1 MVYHMSRLLEITI
14 FMSDKEFHSLSI
26 SSQKLDRSTLSTQA
40 ADLLRDAIIR
50 GEIPPGTKIVERQ
63 VAKMLEISRAP
74 ARDALMTLEKEG
86 LVISRP
92 DARYVIELTE
102 RDVNE
107 MHQVRLVLELLAIDL
122 AAQNTSEQNQK
133 AQIATLKLMED
144 ATKAK
149 DRAAFSKA
157 DLEGHAIIWK
167 QSDNHN
173 LEKTLQTMIG
183 PIFMFMATATEYY
196 DWDVTLDLHRDMVKC
211 INAGDREAA
220 KESMIR
226 HMENSR
232 KRAVGIINAKELE
245 KKRLR

>member
-1 MVYHMSRLLEITI
+1 MPNNRLNELDLQ
-14 FMSDKEFHSLSI
+14 SK
-26 SSQKLDRSTLSTQA
+26 KLDRATLSTQA
-40 ADLLRDAIIR
+40 ADLLRNAIIR

-63 VAKMLEISRAP
+63 VAKMLNISRAP

-92 DARYVIELTE
+92 DARYVIELAE
-102 RDVNE
+102 QDVNE

-122 AAQNTSEQNQK
+122 ASQNTNSENQK
-133 AQIATLKLMED
+133 AQIAALKLMED

-167 QSDNHN
+167 QSQNHN

-196 DWDVTLDLHRDMVKC
+196 DWDVTLELHRDMVKC

-220 KESMIR
+220 KESMRR

-232 KRAVGIINAKELE
+232 KRAVGIINAKEIE
-245 KKRLR
+245 KND

>member
-1 MVYHMSRLLEITI
+1 MPSNELYNFT
-14 FMSDKEFHSLSI
+14 I
-26 SSQKLDRSTLSTQA
+26 SSQKLDRATLSTQA
-40 ADLLRDAIIR
+40 ADLLRNAIIR

-63 VAKMLEISRAP
+63 VAKMLDISRAP

-86 LVISRP
+86 LVVSRP

-102 RDVNE
+102 QDVNE

-122 AAQNTSEQNQK
+122 AAQNTNPENRK
-133 AQIATLKLMED
+133 AQIAALKLMED

-167 QSDNHN
+167 QSQNHN

-196 DWDVTLDLHRDMVKC
+196 DWDVTLELHQDMVRC

-220 KESMIR
+220 KESMKR

-232 KRAVGIINAKELE
+232 KRAVGIINARELE
-245 KKRLR
+245 RGEEDF